1 LPLRL
6 YGKAEASK
14 SRPVCVSMQY
24 FPVFACV
31 VPVSKSL
38 LGDVSTHP
46 GEKRFHWSFA
56 SLRCRMVV
64 FTRPHNPRD
73 ASKATDPRVMASA
86 VQMRGTERAEASSVR
101 FSVQC
106 FLPECYA
113 RLSRPEGC
121 VMITSRTTLVTAP
134 LVAGESIVRRRET

>member
-1 LPLRL
+1 MPLRL

-14 SRPVCVSMQY
+14 RRPVCVSMQY

-38 LGDVSTHP
+38 LGDVSTDP

-56 SLRCRMVV
+56 LLQCPMVI
-64 FTRPHNPRD
+64 FSRLQNPRN
-73 ASKATDPRVMASA
+73 ASSTTDPRVMPSA
-86 VQMRGTERAEASSVR
+86 VQIRGTERAEASSIR